1 MNITLKYSKNIIYN
15 TLLILRYLDSNN
27 PPHLNSTNNEDAQKQ
42 QLRDLYIYVAVLLSI
57 ILSIIGGYALYRKC
71 VEKKAIEEFE
81 REYQLMLMNLMNSYS
96 SSDNSS
102 QDERR
107 QKPHSYNNIDRINL
121 PNISNDLGSQNPNSS
136 IEFIHEERLE
146 KMRKKYGNSL
156 IIKCLLKKQIEE
168 AIFNKIISREL
179 GDVCTICMDSFVEN
193 ILISKT
199 PCEHIFHKNCF
210 DTYLKGIKKKDK
222 LVCPN
227 CNQNLLINKRFLK
240 LRAKPTKIEIKR
252 NINKKKE
259 NKEILSENDYND
271 SKANKESVITN
282 RNIELFNNNN
292 DIIFVRKKYRKNN
305 LNANIKSNIK
315 EKSSHN
321 VYNPIQLNV
330 KKKDSNTKADR
341 NVLSYNDK
349 NEKEIRENRKEDR
362 KVICI
367 ENNFDKRAN
376 ALLTPF
382 RNSINIIEPKNRASH
397 NKKKRIRMNEVNSER
412 DFINMTKKT
421 NGPMISTT
429 KQEN

>member
-1 MNITLKYSKNIIYN
+1 
-15 TLLILRYLDSNN
+15 
-27 PPHLNSTNNEDAQKQ
+27 
-42 QLRDLYIYVAVLLSI
+42 
-57 ILSIIGGYALYRKC
+57 
-71 VEKKAIEEFE
+71 
-81 REYQLMLMNLMNSYS
+81 
-96 SSDNSS
+96 
-102 QDERR
+102 
-107 QKPHSYNNIDRINL
+107 
-121 PNISNDLGSQNPNSS
+121 
-136 IEFIHEERLE
+136 
-146 KMRKKYGNSL
+146 
-156 IIKCLLKKQIEE
+156 
-168 AIFNKIISREL
+168 
-179 GDVCTICMDSFVEN
+179 MDSFVEN

-259 NKEILSENDYND
+259 NKEIILENDYND
-271 SKANKESVITN
+271 SKANKESVVTN

-292 DIIFVRKKYRKNN
+292 EIIFVRKKYRKNN

-321 VYNPIQLNV
+321 DYNPIQLYV
-330 KKKDSNTKADR
+330 KKKDSNSKTER

-349 NEKEIRENRKEDR
+349 SGKEIKENKEEDR
-362 KVICI
+362 KIIYI
-367 ENNFDKRAN
+367 ENNLNRRAN
-376 ALLTPF
+376 DIFAPF
-382 RNSINIIEPKNRASH
+382 KNTINIIETKNRALH

-421 NGPMISTT
+421 SGPMISTT
-429 KQEN
+429 KQES